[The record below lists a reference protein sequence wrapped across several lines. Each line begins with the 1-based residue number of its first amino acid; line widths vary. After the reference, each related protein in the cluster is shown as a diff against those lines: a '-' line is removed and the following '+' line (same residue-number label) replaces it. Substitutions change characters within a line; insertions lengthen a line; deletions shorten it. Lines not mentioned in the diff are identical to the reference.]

1 MSSYRQ
7 RTAAPTVIGADLIQE
22 ARQVEKEWTLI
33 AVRKAVEA
41 LAVSVRDSRD
51 SWKWNDRTATQ
62 FRTDVLSA
70 LAAMED
76 AR

>member
-7 RTAAPTVIGADLIQE
+7 RTTAPTVIGADLIQE
-22 ARQVEKEWTLI
+22 ARQVEKE
-33 AVRKAVEA
+33 
-41 LAVSVRDSRD
+41 
-51 SWKWNDRTATQ
+51 WNDRTATQ

-70 LAAMED
+70 LAAMEM